1 MDGRQW
7 GVLLIVLAAFS
18 AGWTVSG
25 WRRDSVE
32 KVANDVAQQVA
43 DRAFSRES
51 LINKTV
57 ARTLEDKLAGL
68 KANEVHTE
76 REIRHE
82 VVKPVFSTVCASDEY
97 VRLFN
102 AAIARDE
109 AILSG
114 VSRKPV
120 DRVSSGSATSSW

>member
-1 MDGRQW
+1 MDSRQW

-18 AGWTVSG
+18 AGWTVNS

-43 DRAFSRES
+43 DKAFSRES
-51 LINKTV
+51 LIDKTV
-57 ARTLEDKLAGL
+57 ARALEDKLASL

-114 VSRKPV
+114 VSGKPV
-120 DRVSSGSATSSW
+120 DRVPPDAAAPDR

>member
-1 MDGRQW
+1 MDSRQW

-18 AGWTVSG
+18 AGWTVNS

-51 LINKTV
+51 LIDKTV
-57 ARTLEDKLAGL
+57 ARALEDKLAGL

-109 AILSG
+109 ATLSG
-114 VSRKPV
+114 VSGKHV
-120 DRVSSGSATSSW
+120 DRVPPESAAPGR